1 MDGMDVFF
9 VWWFCS
15 DWFDLYLPIL
25 GEGFIP
31 SLASTQLENR
41 GTQNVL
47 KRFDYWLFFPSAT
60 NLFVVPGMSC
70 FFQISLKGPKVL
82 KVTSYGYVEDYC
94 NTKAVDSLIDCSQMW
109 ADTVH
114 IENRPYS
121 IIWAKLKEHYITIIG
136 CSNYPH
142 TLFFQLKNG
151 SPDLLRSL
159 RYPLR
164 RSTGSTSHDFERRL
178 DHVRHG
184 PGGVVGEALRIWGP
198 GPPDPGDP
206 LKPQSPKWP
215 CFKLGI
221 SWICWL

>member
-1 MDGMDVFF
+1 MVWMFF
-9 VWWFCS
+9 LFGGFVQIDLIFTYPYLGKVSFPVW
-15 DWFDLYLPIL
+15 LLR
-25 GEGFIP
+25 
-31 SLASTQLENR
+31 SLRTA

-151 SPDLLRSL
+151 SPDLLR
-159 RYPLR
+159 
-164 RSTGSTSHDFERRL
+164 
-178 DHVRHG
+178 
-184 PGGVVGEALRIWGP
+184 
-198 GPPDPGDP
+198 
-206 LKPQSPKWP
+206 
-215 CFKLGI
+215 
-221 SWICWL
+221 